1 MKWPWT
7 KTFPKAVVGG
17 EDADERARLN
27 GAVYA
32 KMWSDDWGRIQREV
46 SKLTGLN
53 AREALTFM
61 CLHEFALIRLALFR
75 HGDKIQPILDAQI
88 AEIQADQD
96 DWQGDRK

>member
-32 KMWSDDWGRIQREV
+32 KMWSN
-46 SKLTGLN
+46 KNPN
-53 AREALTFM
+53 ATTLE
-61 CLHEFALIRLALFR
+61 CIRKFWKKRYTTVEL
-75 HGDKIQPILDAQI
+75 
-88 AEIQADQD
+88 
-96 DWQGDRK
+96 